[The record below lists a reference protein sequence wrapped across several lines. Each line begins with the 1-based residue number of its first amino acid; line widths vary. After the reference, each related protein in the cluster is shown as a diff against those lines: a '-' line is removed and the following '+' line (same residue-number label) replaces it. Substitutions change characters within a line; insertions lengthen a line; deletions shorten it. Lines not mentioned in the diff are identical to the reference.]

1 MSNIEID
8 IIKNLQLIPDSN
20 NIMIHISELI
30 NFKLIGIII
39 LLLFLFRKIKLYH
52 IFIIFIGHVVLITLK
67 HIIKRNRP
75 FVASNEVKLLD
86 TNYFDEYSFP
96 SGHAFTAFLL
106 TYILKKY
113 ANVDISIIPYLVG
126 FSRVYL
132 GVHYPTDVI
141 GGFLLS
147 KIIIKLFL
155 TD

>member
-39 LLLFLFRKIKLYH
+39 LLLFLFKKIKLYH
-52 IFIIFIGHVVLITLK
+52 IFIIFIGHVALITLK

-86 TNYFDEYSFP
+86 TIEIFASCDCCLVSFK
-96 SGHAFTAFLL
+96 FL
-106 TYILKKY
+106 
-113 ANVDISIIPYLVG
+113 
-126 FSRVYL
+126 
-132 GVHYPTDVI
+132 
-141 GGFLLS
+141 
-147 KIIIKLFL
+147 
-155 TD
+155 

>member
-39 LLLFLFRKIKLYH
+39 LLLFLFKKIKLYH
-52 IFIIFIGHVVLITLK
+52 IIILFIGQIVLITIK
-67 HIIKRNRP
+67 NIIKRERP
-75 FVASNEVKLLD
+75 FVVSNDVILRD
-86 TNYFDEYSFP
+86 PYYFDRYSFP
-96 SGHAFTAFLL
+96 SGHTVNAFLL

-113 ANVDISIIPYLVG
+113 SNIDLSIIPYLVG
-126 FSRVYL
+126 FSRIYL
-132 GVHYPTDVI
+132 GVHYPTDII

-155 TD
+155 KD